1 METTMA
7 VPFERGENLEL
18 GFSAL
23 LDHGKVNGMQMADY
37 RLSLMVHDNRLMA
50 VRETSDLTIQLVEWA
65 AEMFVET
72 TRTPS
77 LHGMLIQDFKD
88 MLKEGLNERLMHT
101 GLEVRRVIF
110 LGWEPSVEALMGL
123 QPPAT
128 H

>member
-1 METTMA
+1 MA

-23 LDHGKVNGMQMADY
+23 LDHGKVNGMQQQDY
-37 RLSLMVHDNRLMA
+37 RLSLMMHDGRPMA
-50 VRETSDLTIQLVEWA
+50 EQDASDLTIQLVEWA

-77 LHGMLIQDFKD
+77 LHGMIVKDFKA
-88 MLKEGLNERLMHT
+88 MLRDRLNARLCHS
-101 GLEVRRVIF
+101 GLEVRRVVF

-123 QPPAT
+123 KPPST